1 VALDLPPAASPSG
14 ALLSVLGVPG
24 WGPLHLLLKQR
35 ADPHQFAGRLR
46 QALGIAGLPVCGRFL
61 PPGRLLA
68 ALLRSDPDLD
78 PVVKAPDQA
87 LMVGL
92 RYRHRLVC
100 RDGITLIIRSWML
113 DGTGCRWCSLGPGQR
128 LDVFLRSPERWT
140 GQTPLLA
147 AGGPEPD
154 LLRPDL
160 LTTVPPGSGT
170 LAFSWASR
178 NLGDV
183 GWLSTDCNQKM

>member
-1 VALDLPPAASPSG
+1 MALDLPSVDSPSG

-46 QALGIAGLPVCGRFL
+46 QALGVAGLPVCGRFL
-61 PPGRLLA
+61 PPGRLLV

-78 PVVKAPDQA
+78 PLVTAPDQA

-100 RDGITLIIRSWML
+100 RDGISLIIRSWML
-113 DGTGCRWCSLGPGQR
+113 DVTGGGWCSLGPGQR
-128 LDVFLRSPERWT
+128 LDIFLRSPERWT

-147 AGGPEPD
+147 ADGPEPD
-154 LLRPDL
+154 LPIPDL
-160 LTTVPPGSGT
+160 LATVPLGSGT
-170 LAFSWASR
+170 LASRWVTR
-178 NLGDV
+178 NLEDV
-183 GWLSTDCNQKM
+183 GCLSADYNWKF